1 MCFTAQS
8 NRNQERCGY
17 VRKMVMGS
25 GGRNV
30 RAGGGGGGGGKW
42 GEGGKESALLELE

>member
-30 RAGGGGGGGGKW
+30 RAGGGGGGGN
-42 GEGGKESALLELE
+42 GGKGVRRAHLLELE